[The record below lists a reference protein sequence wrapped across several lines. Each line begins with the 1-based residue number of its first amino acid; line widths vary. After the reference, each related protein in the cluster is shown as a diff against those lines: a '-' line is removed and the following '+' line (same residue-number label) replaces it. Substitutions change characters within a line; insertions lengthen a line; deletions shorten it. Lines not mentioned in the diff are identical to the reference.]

1 MPAHASSIIAHFL
14 PFGVSFRRMRRVLVL
29 GSTGSIGK
37 QTLEVIQRLPE
48 RLQVVGLATY
58 RDYKTLLGQAQAFG
72 VRALGLLE
80 PPNNGA
86 LLEVR
91 YRGVEGLCAMAQRA
105 EVDVVVVALGGAI
118 ALKPTLAA
126 LQAGKTVALATKE
139 VLVAAGE
146 AVMALAR
153 QHNAPI
159 LPIDSEHSGAFQA
172 MHAGAPSQVARLVLT
187 ASGGPFRTRPLHT
200 FDTITVEE
208 ALQHPNWDMGAKIT
222 VDSATMMNKG
232 LEVIEAQHLFGLR
245 LEQVEVLIHP
255 QSIVHAL
262 VEFVDGS
269 VIAQLSLPDM
279 RLPIEYALLY
289 PDRADIQLPRLRL
302 EQVGQLTFEAPD
314 PARYPCLELAY
325 AAARTGGTMPTV
337 LNATNE
343 VAVRAFL
350 GRRIRF
356 MDIPRLVEQAMAAH
370 TPQPAT
376 LENALQADAWARAF
390 LQTQL
395 PSPA

>member
-1 MPAHASSIIAHFL
+1 
-14 PFGVSFRRMRRVLVL
+14 MRRVLVL

-86 LLEVR
+86 LSEVR

-118 ALKPTLAA
+118 ALQPTIAA

-146 AVMALAR
+146 AVMTIAR

-325 AAARTGGTMPTV
+325 AAARMGGTMPTV
-337 LNATNE
+337 LNAANE

-356 MDIPRLVEQAMAAH
+356 MDIPRLVEQAMTAH

>member
-1 MPAHASSIIAHFL
+1 
-14 PFGVSFRRMRRVLVL
+14 MRRVLIL

-37 QTLEVIQRLPE
+37 QTLDVIRRLPE

-58 RDYKTLLGQAQAFG
+58 RDHKTLLAQAAEFG
-72 VRALGLLE
+72 VRLTGLIE
-80 PPNNGA
+80 PPHA
-86 LLEVR
+86 SPSEHIPFV
-91 YRGVEGLCAMAQRA
+91 GVEGLCAMVQCA

-126 LQAGKTVALATKE
+126 LEAGKTVALATKE

-146 AVMALAR
+146 VVMR
-153 QHNAPI
+153 VSEQFNAPL

-172 MHAGAPSQVARLVLT
+172 MLAGRREHVARLILT
-187 ASGGPFRTRPLHT
+187 ASGGPFRARPLET
-200 FDTITVEE
+200 FDAITVQE

-232 LEVIEAQHLFGLR
+232 LEVIEAQHLFGLK
-245 LEQVEVLIHP
+245 LEQVEVLIHS

-269 VIAQLSLPDM
+269 VIGQLSLPDM
-279 RLPIEYALLY
+279 RLPIQYALLY
-289 PDRADIQLPRLRL
+289 PERVDTELPRLRL
-302 EQVGQLTFEAPD
+302 EQIGQLTFETPD

-325 AAARTGGTMPTV
+325 EAARIGGTMPTV
-337 LNATNE
+337 LNAANE

-350 GRRIRF
+350 QGRIRF
-356 MDIPRLVEQAMAAH
+356 TDIARMVEQAMTAH
-370 TPQPAT
+370 QPLPAT
-376 LENALQADAWARAF
+376 LEHVMQADGWARAL
-390 LQTQL
+390 LQEQK
-395 PSPA
+395 PI

>member
-1 MPAHASSIIAHFL
+1 
-14 PFGVSFRRMRRVLVL
+14 MRRVLVL

-58 RDYKTLLGQAQAFG
+58 RDYKTLLEQAQAFG

-80 PPNNGA
+80 PPSNGA
-86 LLEVR
+86 LSEVR
-91 YRGVEGLCAMAQRA
+91 YRGVEGLCEMAQCA

-118 ALKPTLAA
+118 ALQPTIAA

-172 MHAGAPSQVARLVLT
+172 MRAGAPHQVARLVLT

-245 LEQVEVLIHP
+245 LEQVEVLVHP

-325 AAARTGGTMPTV
+325 VAARTGDTMPTV
-337 LNATNE
+337 LNAANE

-390 LQTQL
+390 LQARL

>member
-58 RDYKTLLGQAQAFG
+58 RDSETLLAQAQAFG
-72 VRALGLLE
+72 VQALGLLE
-80 PPNNGA
+80 PPSNGTLA
-86 LLEVR
+86 AVR
-91 YRGVEGLCAMAQRA
+91 YTGVEGLCALAQRDD
-105 EVDVVVVALGGAI
+105 VDVVVVALGGAI

-146 AVMALAR
+146 VVMATAR
-153 QHNAPI
+153 QCNAPI

-172 MHAGAPSQVARLVLT
+172 MHAGAPRQVARLILT

-200 FDTITVEE
+200 FDAITVEE
-208 ALQHPNWDMGAKIT
+208 ALKHPNWNMGAKIT
-222 VDSATMMNKG
+222 IDSATMMNKG

-269 VIAQLSLPDM
+269 MVAQMSLPDM

-302 EQVGQLTFEAPD
+302 EQVGQLTFESPD

-337 LNATNE
+337 LNAANE

-350 GRRIRF
+350 KRQIRF
-356 MDIPRLVEQAMAAH
+356 TDIPRLVEQAMAAH

-390 LQTQL
+390 LQARL